1 MELRQLEYFAE
12 VCRVRNFTKASEN
25 LHVAQPAVTKSI
37 QRLEEELGTQ
47 LIDRTVKPLRLTER
61 GERFYRRVED
71 ILRRLEDA
79 AAEAAEQVN
88 SHRPL
93 SVCVSP
99 MSGILV
105 DEMLRED
112 DVVDQGFFYNIV
124 TRSSIETLDRLMRRE
139 LDLGIVMEVD
149 IPPELEFIPLEEQQA
164 LCLMPPDD
172 PLTELEVLTF
182 ADLRDARFLG
192 DMDGGKT
199 ALCRLVNQRCR
210 EAGFTANCF
219 FSKQSYHPDMQIATA
234 LIRRG
239 YGISF
244 MPEHAARRM
253 QGVVCR
259 PVSPPLRFRLGI
271 AYRKDRTYP
280 VQLLKM
286 VEYIRRK
293 YPEYVKSVQNGLGIN
308 IQTVHNHKPM
318 E

>member
-1 MELRQLEYFAE
+1 
-12 VCRVRNFTKASEN
+12 
-25 LHVAQPAVTKSI
+25 
-37 QRLEEELGTQ
+37 
-47 LIDRTVKPLRLTER
+47 
-61 GERFYRRVED
+61 
-71 ILRRLEDA
+71 
-79 AAEAAEQVN
+79 
-88 SHRPL
+88 
-93 SVCVSP
+93 
-99 MSGILV
+99 
-105 DEMLRED
+105 
-112 DVVDQGFFYNIV
+112 
-124 TRSSIETLDRLMRRE
+124 
-139 LDLGIVMEVD
+139 
-149 IPPELEFIPLEEQQA
+149 
-164 LCLMPPDD
+164 MPPDD

-199 ALCRLVNQRCR
+199 ALSRLVNQRCR

>member
-1 MELRQLEYFAE
+1 
-12 VCRVRNFTKASEN
+12 
-25 LHVAQPAVTKSI
+25 
-37 QRLEEELGTQ
+37 
-47 LIDRTVKPLRLTER
+47 
-61 GERFYRRVED
+61 
-71 ILRRLEDA
+71 
-79 AAEAAEQVN
+79 
-88 SHRPL
+88 
-93 SVCVSP
+93 

-105 DEMLRED
+105 DEMLHED

-199 ALCRLVNQRCR
+199 ALCRLVNQRCW

-293 YPEYVKSVQNGLGIN
+293 YPKYVKSVQNGLGIN
-308 IQTVHNHKPM
+308 IQTVHNHKPK

>member
-149 IPPELEFIPLEEQQA
+149 IPPELE
-164 LCLMPPDD
+164 
-172 PLTELEVLTF
+172 VLTF

-308 IQTVHNHKPM
+308 IQTVHNHKPK

>member
-61 GERFYRRVED
+61 GGRFYRRVED

-149 IPPELEFIPLEEQQA
+149 IPP
-164 LCLMPPDD
+164 
-172 PLTELEVLTF
+172 ELEVLTF

-293 YPEYVKSVQNGLGIN
+293 YPEYVKSVQNWLGIN
-308 IQTVHNHKPM
+308 IQTVHNHKPK